1 MSQAPLSNHPA
12 EQVTKGMRKLIAQ
25 AIPSAH
31 NIVLSNLVRSAG
43 GLSRENWSVDA
54 TWTDDTGSHTHPL
67 MLMRD
72 AAGTLLNT
80 ERAREFSVLK
90 ALANT
95 DVPAPKVFWIDK
107 LGSCLGSPSVVMER
121 MPGHCDYMV
130 LNGSASLDVRL
141 TLARAFTGL
150 MAKIH
155 AVDWQAH
162 GLATSLGLPECHLG
176 KPSKQA
182 QPEKPSLQELAH
194 WESEYRK
201 AQLEPHPELDYI
213 LAWLKHRAPAAEAIV
228 LVHGDFKPGNALV
241 DGGRI
246 TAKLDWETAH
256 LGDPL
261 EDLGWVTNPVRKREH
276 QITGHWERREIV
288 AAYRELTGR
297 TVREA
302 DLLWWNVFSCWKL
315 SVIQLT
321 AVAEFVAGRYN
332 RVFQTPSWLYRPMF
346 QMMDAAETTEASETA
361 PSAEIERNLP

>member
-1 MSQAPLSNHPA
+1 MSQAQLSPHAIDATNATDHPA
-12 EQVTKGMRKLIAQ
+12 LQVINGMHSLITE
-25 AIPSAH
+25 AIPSAR
-31 NIVLSNLVRSAG
+31 NIVLSGMVRSAG
-43 GLSRENWSVDA
+43 GLSRENWSFDA
-54 TWTDDTGSHTHPL
+54 TWTDDTGTHAYPL

-80 ERAREFSVLK
+80 ERMREFTVLK

-95 DVPAPKVFWIDK
+95 DVPAPRVFWIDK
-107 LGSCLGSPSVVMER
+107 PGRWLGSPSVVMER
-121 MPGHCDYMV
+121 MPGYCDYMV
-130 LNGSASLDVRL
+130 LNGSDAPDVRL

-150 MAKIH
+150 MAKMH
-155 AVDWQAH
+155 AVDWQRL
-162 GLATSLGLPECHLG
+162 GLATSLGLPDGE
-176 KPSKQA
+176 PSHH
-182 QPEKPSLQELAH
+182 ELAH
-194 WESEYRK
+194 WETEYRK

-213 LAWLKHRAPAAEAIV
+213 LTWLKRRAPKAEAIV

-276 QITGHWERREIV
+276 QIPGQWERREIV

-297 TVREA
+297 TVREV

-346 QMMDAAETTEASETA
+346 QMMETA
-361 PSAEIERNLP
+361 QGADDTGRQQ